1 MTTLTKA
8 KVKPLFRGAPKDPAT
23 LVGDYQRVRRVT
35 EELCD
40 TLENEDY
47 MLQGMADASPPKW
60 HIAHV
65 SWFFESFL
73 LEPLMGDYE
82 PMNPKFK
89 YLFNSYYNTIGPQW
103 DRPSR
108 GLISR
113 PTVREVYEFR
123 AHVDRNM
130 VNFIETTDPDDM
142 EGIGSVIVLGLNH
155 EQQHQELLMTDIKYS
170 LSINP
175 LRPAYHDVRIPRGT
189 STLPL
194 NWVEFDGG
202 VVEVGFDGDG
212 FAFDNESP
220 RHKTYVNPYKLASRL
235 VTNGEFI
242 EFIEDNGYQQ
252 TKLWL
257 SEGWKTLQS
266 QRWEAPL
273 YWEKLDGEWW
283 MQTTSGMQKVDPHG
297 PVAHVSYFEADAYA
311 QWAGKRLPTE
321 QEWEHAASSE
331 PVEGNFLDSGIK
343 HPIPAT
349 ENGRPFQQVFGDVWE
364 WTKSPYAP
372 YPGFK
377 PWAGG
382 VGEYNGKFM
391 VNQMVLRGGSCV
403 TPQDHI
409 RPTYRN
415 FFPPDA
421 RWQFSGIRLADDA

>member
-1 MTTLTKA
+1 MTTVTKP
-8 KVKPLFRGAPKDPAT
+8 KVKPLFSGGPNDAAT
-23 LVGDYQRVRRVT
+23 LVGDYQRVRRAT
-35 EELCD
+35 EDLCVP
-40 TLENEDY
+40 LENEDY

-73 LEPLMGDYE
+73 LEKFMGDYD

-89 YLFNSYYNTIGPQW
+89 YLFNSYYNAIGPQW
-103 DRPSR
+103 HRPSR

-123 AHVDRNM
+123 SHIDRNM

-142 EGIGSVIVLGLNH
+142 EGLGSIIVLGLNH

-175 LRPAYHDVRIPRGT
+175 LRPAYHEIAIPRGT
-189 STLPL
+189 ETPPL
-194 NWVEFDGG
+194 NWVEFEEG
-202 VVEVGFDGDG
+202 VTEIGFDGDG

-220 RHKTYVNPYKLASRL
+220 RHKTYVNPYRLASRL

-242 EFIEDNGYQQ
+242 EFVEDGAYQQ
-252 TKLWL
+252 PDQWL
-257 SEGWKTLQS
+257 SEGWKTVQA

-283 MQTTSGMQKVDPHG
+283 MQTLSGMQKVDPHG
-297 PVAHVSYFEADAYA
+297 PVSHVSYFEADAYA

-321 QEWEHAASSE
+321 AEWEHAAANE
-331 PVEGNFLDSGIK
+331 PIEGNFLESGIG

-349 ENGRPFQQVFGDVWE
+349 DDGQRLQQIFGDVWE

-377 PWAGG
+377 PWEGG

-391 VNQMVLRGGSCV
+391 VNQMVLRGGSCA

-415 FFPPDA
+415 FVPPDA
-421 RWQFSGIRLADDA
+421 RWQFSGFRLADDA